1 MTRRERIA
9 TAERALGRRD
19 KVLAGLIRRA
29 GPCTLGVRRQ
39 RSHFDALVRAIVY
52 QQLAGRAAAAIHA
65 RFLALFDGQGLTPAG
80 VLALPEATLRGVGLS
95 GAKTTSI
102 RDLAAKSLDG
112 TVPLRGLSRFT
123 DEEIVQRLS
132 SVRGIGPWTAEMFLM
147 FQLGRPDVWPVGDL
161 GVRNGYRIAYG
172 LPAMPTPKQLL
183 PLGDVYRPYRSVAAW
198 YCWAA
203 VHLERGDM
211 RLPGG

>member
-1 MTRRERIA
+1 MTRWERID
-9 TAERALGRRD
+9 TAERALARRD
-19 KVLAGLIRRA
+19 RAMAGLIRRA
-29 GPCTLGVRRQ
+29 GPCTLAVRRQ

-52 QQLAGRAAAAIHA
+52 QQLAGRAAAAIHT
-65 RFLALFDGQGLTPAG
+65 RFLGLFDGQGLSPAG
-80 VLALPEATLRGVGLS
+80 VLALPEARLRSAGLS
-95 GAKTTSI
+95 GAKTASI

-112 TVPLRGLSRFT
+112 RVPLRGLSRYG
-123 DEEIVQRLS
+123 DADIVERLS

-172 LPAMPTPKQLL
+172 LPAMPTPKELMA
-183 PLGDVYRPYRSVAAW
+183 LGEAYRPYRSVAAW

-203 VHLERGDM
+203 VHLQRGDM

>member
-1 MTRRERIA
+1 MTRRESIA
-9 TAERALGRRD
+9 TAERALARRD
-19 KVLAGLIRRA
+19 GVMAGLIRRA
-29 GPCTLGVRRQ
+29 GPCTLAVRRQ

-65 RFLALFDGQGLTPAG
+65 RFLALFDGRGLTPEG
-80 VLALPEATLRGVGLS
+80 VLALPETALRGAGLS
-95 GAKTTSI
+95 GAKTVSI

-112 TVPLRGLSRFT
+112 TVPLRGLSRFP
-123 DEEIVQRLS
+123 DEDIVARLS

-161 GVRNGYRIAYG
+161 GVRNGYRIAYA
-172 LPAMPTPKQLL
+172 LPDVPTSKQLQL
-183 PLGDVYRPYRSVAAW
+183 LGEAFRPYRSVAAW

-211 RLPGG
+211 LLPGG

>member
-9 TAERALGRRD
+9 AAERALARRD
-19 KVLAGLIRRA
+19 RVMAGLIRQA
-29 GPCTLGVRRQ
+29 GPCTLAVRRQ

-65 RFLALFDGQGLTPAG
+65 RFLALFDGRGLTPEG
-80 VLALPEATLRGVGLS
+80 VLALPETALRGAGLS
-95 GAKTTSI
+95 GAKTMSI

-112 TVPLRGLSRFT
+112 TVPLRGLSRFS
-123 DEEIVQRLS
+123 DEEIVERLS

-147 FQLGRPDVWPVGDL
+147 FQLGRPDVWPVGDF
-161 GVRNGYRIAYG
+161 GVRNGYRIAYE
-172 LPAMPTPKQLL
+172 LPEMPTPKELM
-183 PLGDVYRPYRSVAAW
+183 PLGDPYRPYRSVAAW

-203 VHLERGDM
+203 VHLTRGDM
-211 RLPGG
+211 LTPGG